1 MEFREYLPFW
11 KELTS
16 QQQAKLE
23 SSATLEHV
31 KRAKSSTTAPPT
43 VWACWCW

>member
-11 KELTS
+11 KELTD

-23 SSATLEHV
+23 S
-31 KRAKSSTTAPPT
+31 TARNTRLRLSPP
-43 VWACWCW
+43 